1 MIGDQKPRL
10 LTIPISHYC
19 EKARWALERA
29 GVEYS
34 EEAHVQ
40 LVHRIVALR
49 TGAGRRVPVLITAEG
64 PLSESSRIVRWADR
78 LLPEDRRLVWPGAR
92 AEIDELERGFD
103 EVFGVEG
110 RRWMYASL
118 IETDIP
124 TRFGTEPMPAWER
137 RALPMGVPLLKLYL
151 RLFMEVGPGAA
162 DEALV
167 SVERTFDRVEERL
180 ADGRRYLVG
189 DRFSAADLAFA
200 ALSAAVLM
208 PERYGVRLP
217 QPADLPP
224 EVAAVV
230 LRLRAREAGRFA
242 ARVVAAERPWPPADA
257 AAAAGR

>member
-1 MIGDQKPRL
+1 VSEVEPPRL

-29 GVEYS
+29 GIDYS

-40 LVHRIVALR
+40 IIHRIVAIR
-49 TGAGRRVPVLITAEG
+49 TGAGRRVPVLVTAEG
-64 PLSESSRIVRWADR
+64 SLSESARIVRWADR
-78 LLPEDRRLVWPGAR
+78 RLPEERRLVWPEDR

-103 EVFGVEG
+103 DEFGVEA

-118 IETDIP
+118 IDTDIP

-137 RALPMGVPLLKLYL
+137 RVLPLGVPLLKLYL
-151 RLFMEVGPGAA
+151 RMFMNVGPGAA
-162 DEALV
+162 EESLA
-167 SVERTFDRVEERL
+167 SVERTFERVEERL

-217 QPADLPP
+217 QPRDLPP
-224 EVAAVV
+224 DVAAAV
-230 LRLRAREAGRFA
+230 LRLRGRAAGRFA
-242 ARVVAAERPWPPADA
+242 ARIVAEQRPWPPPGRVVEA
-257 AAAAGR
+257 AA

>member
-1 MIGDQKPRL
+1 MGEDRPPRL

-29 GVEYS
+29 GIDYS

-40 LVHRIVALR
+40 MVHRIAAIR
-49 TGAGRRVPVLITAEG
+49 TGAGRKVPVLITGEG
-64 PLSESSRIVRWADR
+64 ALSESSRIVRWADR
-78 LLPEDRRLVWPGAR
+78 RLPEDRRLVWPEAR

-110 RRWMYASL
+110 RRWMYASMMN
-118 IETDIP
+118 TDIP
-124 TRFGTEPMPAWER
+124 TRFGTEPMPTWER
-137 RALPMGVPLLKLYL
+137 RALPLGMPLLRLYL
-151 RLFMEVGPGAA
+151 RLFMDAAPGAA
-162 DEALV
+162 DEALAR
-167 SVERTFDRVEERL
+167 VERTFDQVEERL

-224 EVAAVV
+224 EIAAVV
-230 LRLRAREAGRFA
+230 VGLRGRPAGEFA
-242 ARVVAAERPWPPADA
+242 ARIVAEERPWRPPEPA
-257 AAAAGR
+257 AASA

>member
-1 MIGDQKPRL
+1 MSEIERPRL

-29 GVEYS
+29 EIEYS

-40 LVHRIVALR
+40 LVHRIVAIR
-49 TGAGRRVPVLITAEG
+49 TGAGRRVPVLVTAEG
-64 PLSESSRIVRWADR
+64 SLSESSRIVRWADR
-78 LLPEDRRLVWPGAR
+78 RLPEERRLVWPEAEV
-92 AEIDELERGFD
+92 EIDELERGFD

-118 IETDIP
+118 IDTDVP

-137 RALPMGVPLLKLYL
+137 RALPVAVPLLKLYL
-151 RLFMEVGPGAA
+151 RLFMNVGPGAA
-162 DEALV
+162 EEALA
-167 SVERTFDRVEERL
+167 SVERTFDQVEQRL
-180 ADGRRYLVG
+180 ADGRRYLLG
-189 DRFSAADLAFA
+189 DRFSAADLAFV

-217 QPADLPP
+217 QPSELPA

-230 LRLRAREAGRFA
+230 LRLRGREAGEFA
-242 ARVVAAERPWPPADA
+242 ARIVAEERPWPPADRVAGVA
-257 AAAAGR
+257 A